1 MRLTAITMAVATTAL
16 SAGIAA
22 AEMVAPMQVSYG
34 EYGAIDTSL
43 SGQPGD
49 PENGRALMIAR
60 GKGNCLACHAVSQ
73 LDDAP
78 FHGEVG
84 PPLDAVGS
92 YRTPEELRGIV
103 ANAKQTFPGTVMPA
117 FYKTTGFIRPG
128 DGYTGTAAEG
138 ELDPILTAQEIEDVV
153 AFLMTLQ
160 GS

>member
-1 MRLTAITMAVATTAL
+1 MRLTAITMAVAL
-16 SAGIAA
+16 SAGMAVA
-22 AEMVAPMQVSYG
+22 DTVAPTQVTYG
-34 EYGAIDTSL
+34 EYGAIETSL
-43 SGQPGD
+43 SGQVGD
-49 PENGRALMIAR
+49 AERGRELMIAR
-60 GKGNCLACHAVSQ
+60 GKGNCIACHAVEALS
-73 LDDAP
+73 DAP

-92 YRTPEELRGIV
+92 YRSPAELRGIV
-103 ANAKQTFPGTVMPA
+103 ANAKMTFPETVMPA

-128 DGYTGTAAEG
+128 DGYTGKAAEG

>member
-1 MRLTAITMAVATTAL
+1 MRLTAITMAVAL
-16 SAGIAA
+16 SAEMAA
-22 AEMVAPMQVSYG
+22 ADTVAPTEVSYG
-34 EYGAIDTSL
+34 EYGAVETSL

-49 PENGRALMIAR
+49 PERGRAIMISR
-60 GKGNCLACHAVSQ
+60 GQGNCLACHAVSA
-73 LDDAP
+73 LDEAP

-92 YRTPEELRGIV
+92 YRSPAELRGIV
-103 ANAKQTFPGTVMPA
+103 ANAKNTFPDTVMPA

-128 DGYTGTAAEG
+128 DGYTGNAAEG
-138 ELDPILTAQEIEDVV
+138 EIEPILSAQEIEDVV